1 MKLPGFC
8 VHIYGFKCLTIPSAG
23 PGTELRQ
30 RQSAT
35 VKPSGAASSP
45 MPQPSGRPTGVPSQP
60 SSRSPA
66 VQLNKEPSQSLLSP
80 SSSSEGVVIP
90 PG

>member
-1 MKLPGFC
+1 MFNC
-8 VHIYGFKCLTIPSAG
+8 WSAG

-35 VKPSGAASSP
+35 VKPSGAVSSP
-45 MPQPSGRPTGVPSQP
+45 MPQPSGRPTGIPSQP
-60 SSRSPA
+60 SSGSPA
-66 VQLNKEPSQSLLSP
+66 VQLNKEPSSQSLLSP
-80 SSSSEGVVIP
+80 SSSSEGVIP